1 MPAHCSLFRRRKKT
15 LLRIA
20 PPRWEASES
29 RSQSLRAEWVCKKP
43 PAVEHLEL
51 ARKFS
56 NGEPAGAQLGIL
68 LLGASCKPLGNLGQG
83 QQWRPASPR
92 PARGPRPLYICHI
105 SAFLLLYILS
115 FSYQRQHI
123 SIVVSSRG
131 FPLFL

>member
-1 MPAHCSLFRRRKKT
+1 MVGVCRPTVHYSAEEKKT

-29 RSQSLRAEWVCKKP
+29 RSQSLRAERVCKKP

-83 QQWRPASPR
+83 QQWRPR
-92 PARGPRPLYICHI
+92 
-105 SAFLLLYILS
+105 
-115 FSYQRQHI
+115 
-123 SIVVSSRG
+123 
-131 FPLFL
+131 